1 MCHLVGDTELIVGTV
16 PAAAHKLDN
25 KRSDKLPK
33 ARYMSCEVQGEVLE
47 EGEKEGAS
55 EDLHI
60 ELEKRSRAKCQGWK
74 ALESY

>member
-1 MCHLVGDTELIVGTV
+1 
-16 PAAAHKLDN
+16 
-25 KRSDKLPK
+25 
-33 ARYMSCEVQGEVLE
+33 MSCEVQGEVLE